1 MPVGARMNE
10 ALFLHYVLPPLSA
23 VGFIAALSYFA
34 QRQRRLLRAQG
45 LHLIYWLKAYS
56 AWVDCQR
63 DEPFLARDVDELA
76 LPEPLARALA
86 LKDAAFPDL
95 SQHMV
100 RLLQAHSRLIEYLW
114 QHNLLRISL
123 ATGWQAA
130 HEDSRYQQIRGAQED
145 LIEEM
150 IALCQER
157 IGESTREWKRT
168 SSDFAFSSSLGL
180 STQQEPASGS

>member
-1 MPVGARMNE
+1 MNE
-10 ALFLHYVLPPLSA
+10 ASFLHYALPPLA
-23 VGFIAALSYFA
+23 ALVFIAALWYLA
-34 QRQRRLLRAQG
+34 QRQRNRLRARG

-157 IGESTREWKRT
+157 IGESAREWKRT
-168 SSDFAFSSSLGL
+168 GSDFAFSSSLGL
-180 STQQEPASGS
+180 NTQQEPASGS

>member
-1 MPVGARMNE
+1 MNE
-10 ALFLHYVLPPLSA
+10 AFLLHYALPPL
-23 VGFIAALSYFA
+23 AALAFVAVLVWLA
-34 QRQRRLLRAQG
+34 QRQRNRLHQQA

-63 DEPFLARDVDELA
+63 DEPLLARDVDELA

-86 LKDAAFPDL
+86 LKEAAFPEL

-114 QHNLLRISL
+114 QHNLLRISQ

-130 HEDSRYQQIRGAQED
+130 HEDSGYQQIRGAQED

-157 IGESTREWKRT
+157 IGESAREWKRT
-168 SSDFAFSSSLGL
+168 GSDFAFSSSLGL
-180 STQQEPASGS
+180 NTQQEPASGS

>member
-1 MPVGARMNE
+1 MIE
-10 ALFLHYVLPPLSA
+10 AFLLHYAAPALAVLGFLAA
-23 VGFIAALSYFA
+23 VRFFA
-34 QRQRRLLRAQG
+34 QRQQNRMHTRG

-76 LPEPLARALA
+76 LPEPLSQALA
-86 LKDAAFPDL
+86 LKDAAFPEL

-114 QHNLLRISL
+114 QQNLLRISQ

-150 IALCQER
+150 IAFCQKR
-157 IGESTREWKRT
+157 IGESDREWKRT
-168 SSDFAFSSSLGL
+168 GSDFAFSSTLGI
-180 STQQEPASGS
+180 SAQQEPLSGA

>member
-1 MPVGARMNE
+1 MNE
-10 ALFLHYVLPPLSA
+10 AFLLHYALPPL
-23 VGFIAALSYFA
+23 AALAFVAALVWLA
-34 QRQRRLLRAQG
+34 QRQRSRLHQQG

-63 DEPFLARDVDELA
+63 DEPLLARDVDELA
-76 LPEPLARALA
+76 LPEPLARVLA
-86 LKDAAFPDL
+86 LKEAAFPEL

-114 QHNLLRISL
+114 QHNLLRISQ

-150 IALCQER
+150 IASCQER
-157 IGESTREWKRT
+157 IGESAREWKRT
-168 SSDFAFSSSLGL
+168 GSDFAFSSTLGITTL
-180 STQQEPASGS
+180 QEPASGS

>member
-1 MPVGARMNE
+1 MNE
-10 ALFLHYVLPPLSA
+10 AFLLHYAVPAVAVLAFL
-23 VGFIAALSYFA
+23 AALRVFA
-34 QRQRRLLRAQG
+34 QRHRNRVRKNGQ
-45 LHLIYWLKAYS
+45 HLIYWLKAYS

-76 LPEPLARALA
+76 LPGPLSQALA
-86 LKDAAFPDL
+86 LKDAAFPEL

-114 QHNLLRISL
+114 QHNLMRISQ

-130 HEDSRYQQIRGAQED
+130 HQDSGYQQIRGAQED

-150 IALCQER
+150 IAFCQER
-157 IGESTREWKRT
+157 IGESDREWKRT
-168 SSDFAFSSSLGL
+168 GSDFAFSSSLSIGTQHEPL
-180 STQQEPASGS
+180 SGA

>member
-1 MPVGARMNE
+1 MNE
-10 ALFLHYVLPPLSA
+10 SLFLHYALPPLAA
-23 VGFIAALSYFA
+23 VAFVAVLLHLA
-34 QRQRRLLRAQG
+34 QRQRRRLRTQG

-63 DEPFLARDVDELA
+63 DEPFLARDVEELA
-76 LPEPLARALA
+76 LPEPLSRALA
-86 LKDAAFPDL
+86 LKEAAFPEL

-114 QHNLLRISL
+114 QHNLLRISQ

-130 HEDSRYQQIRGAQED
+130 HEDSGYQQIRGAQED

-150 IALCQER
+150 IAFCQGK
-157 IGESTREWKRT
+157 IGESAREWRRT
-168 SSDFAFSSSLGL
+168 GSDFAFSSSLGIA
-180 STQQEPASGS
+180 TQQESVSGS

>member
-1 MPVGARMNE
+1 MRFSKRMTGT
-10 ALFLHYVLPPLSA
+10 FLLHFAMPPLAA
-23 VGFIAALSYFA
+23 VAFVAALLYLA
-34 QRQRRLLRAQG
+34 QRQRDRLHTRG

-63 DEPFLARDVDELA
+63 DEPFLARDIDELA
-76 LPEPLARALA
+76 LPEPLAQALA
-86 LKDAAFPDL
+86 LKDAAFPEL

-114 QHNLLRISL
+114 QHNLLRISQ

-150 IALCQER
+150 IAFCQER
-157 IGESTREWKRT
+157 IGESAREWKRT
-168 SSDFAFSSSLGL
+168 GSDFAFSSGLGIPAQHEPL
-180 STQQEPASGS
+180 SCS